1 LKSGTTNSGSQF
13 PALRLLTEVWHERK
27 ALLGGIIL
35 FGLVLW
41 TFLPAIDGEFVVYD
55 DPDYVSANLQVQ
67 HGLTWENVKWAFS
80 SFKAANWHPLTWLS
94 HMVDCQIYGLAP
106 WGHHLTSLLLHA
118 LNTLLAYV
126 VFRRITGVTGRAFIV
141 ALLFGLHPLRV
152 ESVAWVAERKDVL
165 STAFWLLTLWAYAK
179 YVETGAG
186 QDPTPKLPAG
196 GGGHRDRMTA
206 ETRTACTNASPKLAF
221 RHVLPVGRLPWLYY
235 GLALAFFVLGLMSK
249 PMLVTVPCVM
259 LLLDYWPLRRWPQR
273 SARDLVLEKGP
284 FFVVAI
290 LSSTATW
297 AVQQRGGAI
306 VAGLPLTARLENAV
320 VAYCRYLGKLFCPID
335 LAAFYPPVGRWPG
348 GTVLLACLLLLAL
361 SVMAITLRRRFPYCL
376 MGWLWFLGTLVPVI
390 GLVPAGEQSMADRYS
405 YVPSIGIILA
415 VVWGA
420 YDLTKRWRYQA
431 MAASIATVGA
441 ACLCLWLTRT
451 QIGYWKDTETLFRHA
466 LLITQHN
473 YVAHNNLGTALDK
486 QERWDEALS
495 EFRQALHAKPDYP
508 EALNNLGVALDRQGH
523 VEEAIAQ
530 LRQTLKLRPRYAV
543 AHYNLGVALQEQGHL
558 DEAIAQYQEA
568 LSLKPR
574 YADAHCNLGL
584 ALQRKRDLDG
594 AIAQFQAIL
603 KFQPNSPEVCNKLG
617 VVLEQKGQ
625 LDEAIRLYFAALKLN
640 PDYARAHFNLGVA
653 LGRKGQ
659 VDPAIAELEQSL
671 KLEPDY
677 APAQTN
683 LTRLRDLKRSLD
695 K

>member
-1 LKSGTTNSGSQF
+1 MKSGTTNSGSQL
-13 PALRLLTEVWHERK
+13 PAPHALIEVWRK
-27 ALLGGIIL
+27 RQALLGGIVL
-35 FGLVLW
+35 FGVVLW

-67 HGLTWENVKWAFS
+67 RGLTWANVNWAFS
-80 SFKAANWHPLTWLS
+80 SFEAANWHPLTWLS
-94 HMVDCQIYGLAP
+94 HMLDCQIYGLAP

-126 VFRRITGVTGRAFIV
+126 VLRRMTGATGRAFIV

-165 STAFWLLTLWAYAK
+165 STFFWLLTLWAYAK
-179 YVETGAG
+179 YVETCAG
-186 QDPTPKLPAG
+186 QDPKPKLPAG
-196 GGGHRDRMTA
+196 SSGDQGRVTA
-206 ETRTACTNASPKLAF
+206 GTRAASASASPKLAS
-221 RHVLPVGRLPWLYY
+221 RHVLPVGRLAWLYY

-273 SARDLVLEKGP
+273 SARALILEKGP
-284 FFVVAI
+284 FLVVAI
-290 LSSTATW
+290 LSSAATW

-306 VAGLPLTARLENAV
+306 VAGLPLLARVENV
-320 VAYCRYLGKLFCPID
+320 VAAYCRYLGKLFCPID
-335 LAAFYPPVGRWPG
+335 LAAFYPPVSHGSG
-348 GTVLLACLLLLAL
+348 ATVLLACLLLLVLSAL
-361 SVMAITLRRRFPYCL
+361 AIAYRRRYPYCL
-376 MGWLWFLGTLVPVI
+376 LGWLWFLGTLVPVI
-390 GLVPAGEQSMADRYS
+390 GLIPAGEQSMADRYS
-405 YVPSIGIILA
+405 YVPSIGIILV

-420 YDLTKRWRYQA
+420 YDLTKRWRYQT
-431 MAASIATVGA
+431 MAAAIATAGA
-441 ACLCLWLTRT
+441 ACLCLVLTRA

-466 LLITQHN
+466 LRVTKHN
-473 YVAHNNLGTALDK
+473 YVAHNNLGTALD
-486 QERWDEALS
+486 QQGRWDEALR
-495 EFRQALHAKPDYP
+495 EFRLALQAKPDYP

-523 VEEAIAQ
+523 VDEAIAQ
-530 LRQTLKLRPRYAV
+530 LRKTLSLRPRYAV

-568 LSLKPR
+568 LRLKPL

-584 ALQRKRDLDG
+584 ALQHKGDLDG

-617 VVLEQKGQ
+617 VVLEEKGQ
-625 LDEAIRLYFAALKLN
+625 LDDAIRQYVAALRLK

-653 LGRKGQ
+653 LGHKGQ
-659 VDPAIAELEQSL
+659 VDPAIAELEQAL
-671 KLEPDY
+671 KLDPTY

-683 LTRLRDLKRSLD
+683 LTRLLGIKRSLN